1 MTAAMNTLPDSPA
14 LLTFTEAAR
23 LSGQPKA
30 YLKELA
36 ESGRLAVRMIPG
48 DGESKL
54 RLTRGA
60 LAEAGLFPQPLAV
73 AQPEKNDLADL
84 IALVREQTIRITALE
99 EQRFHLGAQ
108 LGVAVERVSSL
119 EDQVHLLTGTVKSEH
134 PTLPILPAEVPINTP
149 SAKHAL
155 VEFGQV
161 GIRKTGEIREKLF
174 RGRLRFPS
182 RSRNGHESI
191 SEGVQD

>member
-1 MTAAMNTLPDSPA
+1 MTTVVSTPPDSPE
-14 LLTFTEAAR
+14 LLTFTEASR

-36 ESGRLAVRMIPG
+36 ESGQLAVRMIPG
-48 DGESKL
+48 EGESKL

-73 AQPEKNDLADL
+73 AQPERNDLADL
-84 IALVREQTIRITALE
+84 IALVREQTVRITALE
-99 EQRFHLGAQ
+99 EQRFQLGAQ

-119 EDQVHLLTGTVKSEH
+119 EEQVFARSGTVKSET
-134 PTLPILPAEVPINTP
+134 PSFPALSAETAIETP

-155 VEFGQV
+155 LEIGQA
-161 GIRKTGEIREKLF
+161 GIRRTGEIRNRLF
-174 RGRLRFPS
+174 RGRQRTTDK
-182 RSRNGHESI
+182 
-191 SEGVQD
+191 Q